1 MRKAQLGSVSERL
14 ADDGTAK
21 CPESL
26 CPMSALPPSGRRVP
40 PPLRALP
47 LIHRSY
53 GLMRP
58 SPLAL
63 LSFGLSLVRG
73 VFAGCDQPLLPA
85 GCSRRYLCESFF
97 WCLIPCHGGP
107 TKCIYLFLPSCHRPP
122 PEVEWVGFP
131 LLTRKH
137 DFLRTGFSRLQIFHN
152 VQAPEFARLP
162 DRSHR
167 CAYSHRAAETFTSG
181 QNVLRYLR
189 THRIY

>member
-1 MRKAQLGSVSERL
+1 MARL
-14 ADDGTAK
+14 TTDLSARLWSDGICTRWMTIRGFAYLTNSSSSSK
-21 CPESL
+21 L
-26 CPMSALPPSGRRVP
+26 FRT
-40 PPLRALP
+40 
-47 LIHRSY
+47 RS
-53 GLMRP
+53 R
-58 SPLAL
+58 
-63 LSFGLSLVRG
+63 
-73 VFAGCDQPLLPA
+73 C
-85 GCSRRYLCESFF
+85 YLCESFF
-97 WCLIPCHGGP
+97 RCLIPCHGGP